1 MSQLVPEQRMRG
13 REQRRTQLTDLEQI
27 GERMR
32 QLLEETFGELATE
45 AAGWVPTVDI
55 EEQDDAWVLEL
66 EVPGVKR
73 EDVNIEM
80 VGNELTVTGEIKETE
95 RKGIVRRKTRR
106 VGRFE
111 YRVVLPDGVDSENI
125 EANLENGVLR
135 VRVPKAQR
143 AQRRRIEVTS
153 SS

>member
-1 MSQLVPEQRMRG
+1 MSQQLQQQRMRG
-13 REQRRTQLTDLEQI
+13 EQQRRTPFTDIEQI

-32 QLLEETFGELATE
+32 QMLEETFGEH
-45 AAGWVPTVDI
+45 AAETGVWIPAVDI

-80 VGNELTVTGEIKETE
+80 VGNELTVTGEIKVRE
-95 RKGIVRRKTRR
+95 RTGIVRRKTRR

-111 YRVVLPDGVDSENI
+111 YRVVLPDAVDSENI
-125 EANLENGVLR
+125 EAKLAEGLLR
-135 VRVPKAQR
+135 LRVPKAER

-153 SS
+153 S

>member
-1 MSQLVPEQRMRG
+1 MSQQLEQQRMRAQQ
-13 REQRRTQLTDLEQI
+13 QRRTPFTEIEQI

-32 QLLEETFGELATE
+32 QMLEETFGELASAT
-45 AAGWVPTVDI
+45 GVWVPAVDI

-73 EDVNIEM
+73 EAVNIEM
-80 VGNELTVTGEIKETE
+80 VGNELTVTGEIKVRE
-95 RKGIVRRKTRR
+95 RTGIVRRKTRR

-111 YRVVLPDGVDSENI
+111 YRVVLPDAVDPENI
-125 EANLENGVLR
+125 KAKLDEGLLR
-135 VRVPKAQR
+135 IRVPKAER

-153 SS
+153 S

>member
-80 VGNELTVTGEIKETE
+80 VGNELTVTGEVKETE

>member
-1 MSQLVPEQRMRG
+1 MSQQLQEQRMRG
-13 REQRRTQLTDLEQI
+13 QQQRRTPFTDIEQI

-32 QLLEETFGELATE
+32 QMLEETFGELAHE
-45 AAGWVPTVDI
+45 PGVWIPPVDI

-80 VGNELTVTGEIKETE
+80 IGNELTVTGEIKVRE
-95 RKGIVRRKTRR
+95 RSGIVRRKTRR

-111 YRVVLPDGVDSENI
+111 YRVALPDAVDPENI
-125 EANLENGVLR
+125 EAKLEDGLLR
-135 VRVPKAQR
+135 LRVPKAER

-153 SS
+153 S

>member
-1 MSQLVPEQRMRG
+1 MSQQLQEQRMRG
-13 REQRRTQLTDLEQI
+13 QQQRRTPFTEIDQI

-32 QLLEETFGELATE
+32 QMLEETFGERATE
-45 AAGWVPTVDI
+45 KGVWIPAVDI

-80 VGNELTVTGEIKETE
+80 VGNELTVTGEIKVQE
-95 RKGIVRRKTRR
+95 RSGIVRRKTRR

-111 YRVVLPDGVDSENI
+111 YRVVLPDAVDPENI
-125 EANLENGVLR
+125 EARLEEGLLR
-135 VRVPKAQR
+135 IRVPKAER

-153 SS
+153 A

>member
-66 EVPGVKR
+66 EVPGAKR

-80 VGNELTVTGEIKETE
+80 VGNELSVTGEIKETE

>member
-1 MSQLVPEQRMRG
+1 MSQQLQEHRMRG
-13 REQRRTQLTDLEQI
+13 QQQRRTPFTDIEQI

-32 QLLEETFGELATE
+32 QMLEETFGELATE
-45 AAGWVPTVDI
+45 TDVWIPPVDI

-66 EVPGVKR
+66 EIPGVKR

-80 VGNELTVTGEIKETE
+80 LGNELTVTGEIKVRE
-95 RKGIVRRKTRR
+95 RTGIVRRKTRR

-111 YRVVLPDGVDSENI
+111 YRVVLPDAVDPENI
-125 EANLENGVLR
+125 EAKLAEGVLR
-135 VRVPKAQR
+135 LRVPKAER

-153 SS
+153 S

>member
-1 MSQLVPEQRMRG
+1 MSQQLEQQRMRG
-13 REQRRTQLTDLEQI
+13 QQQRRTPFTEIEQI

-32 QLLEETFGELATE
+32 QMLEETFGELASET
-45 AAGWVPTVDI
+45 GVWVPAVDI

-80 VGNELTVTGEIKETE
+80 VGNELTVTGEIKVRE
-95 RKGIVRRKTRR
+95 RTGIVRRKTRR

-111 YRVVLPDGVDSENI
+111 YRVVLPDAVDPENI
-125 EANLENGVLR
+125 EAKLDEGVLR
-135 VRVPKAQR
+135 VRVPKAER

-153 SS
+153 S